1 MAQAKPS
8 APGTMEALRTRYV
21 QRLAARRGELHAFA
35 AAFTAGRDID
45 DEELRYLA
53 HNLAGSG
60 ATYGF
65 PEISTLAGDLED
77 LLALPET
84 GANRETK
91 ADLIWRL
98 VEACDNVL
106 AEHAP
111 PAEERETAPA
121 MTSAHPSL
129 DDLAWAEE
137 DLTGA
142 GTLTAPMQEPA
153 PAPTSAAAS
162 PPSQRNR
169 PVLLTVDDDLDIR
182 EAVEM
187 LFEDI
192 ALVYSAADAKH
203 ALELIQEKHPDVVL
217 LDERIPGMSGV
228 ELLEKLGTMPE
239 LANIAVVMLTANH
252 ESSSVMRAIAAGAVD
267 YLVKPFEPETLKERV
282 GAMLENASLSILIAD
297 DDPLIRDLLSGK
309 FRAAGMDAETARN
322 GMEVLELTA
331 QRSFSLII
339 LDRMM
344 PGMDGLAVLKKLKS
358 TAADHAPP
366 VLFLTARRNEQDVI
380 EGLREGALDYVVKP
394 FVPDEVVARALR
406 IIEREREKRH
416 A

>member
-35 AAFTAGRDID
+35 AAFTAGTDID

-121 MTSAHPSL
+121 MTNAHTSL

-153 PAPTSAAAS
+153 PASAPAS

-203 ALELIQEKHPDVVL
+203 ALELIQEKYPDVVL

-331 QRSFSLII
+331 RRSFSLII